1 MHHHPATS
9 AVAHPGGD
17 MSCARGLLEI
27 RDRLRADPA
36 GATRCGAV
44 KRDALA
50 VGIPPLRVI
59 ASQDALRARSGTCMH
74 YERASEM
81 PPNRR

>member
-1 MHHHPATS
+1 
-9 AVAHPGGD
+9 

-44 KRDALA
+44 KPMRWPSGYLPSASS
-50 VGIPPLRVI
+50 